1 MSDAVEEQTA
11 TSMDA
16 PWARPHED
24 VSKELDVDPKQ
35 GLSSAEVAERRKR
48 YGRNH
53 LREHKSKSK
62 WRILL
67 DQFKSLVVLLLLA
80 AAVVATFV
88 GDFIEA
94 GAVIAVVLINAGI
107 GFFMELG
114 AVRSMEALREMTR
127 VLAKVLRDGEVQVVP
142 AVEIVPGDVLLAE
155 SGDMIPADVR
165 VVESSK
171 LEADESILTG
181 ESMPVAKSREPVDE
195 DQVLAERHSMLY
207 KGTSITRGNAKGVV
221 VETGM
226 TTEIGKVSKLIE
238 DVEESGTPLEDR
250 LDDLSRSLVWVCLGI
265 ALVLGLTNY
274 IVGRDLFVVVETSI
288 ALAIATIPEGL
299 PIVATIA
306 LAQGMRRMA
315 KRNALV
321 KNLAAVE
328 TLGSTGIIFTDKT
341 GTLTLNHMSV
351 EQLETDEGTVS
362 SNEWTGEDDPEHPVV
377 RRCLEV
383 AALCNNA
390 SLGDDESG
398 HIGDP
403 MEVALLEAA
412 RQYGFGREFLV
423 EQMPEVR
430 EVAFDEHSKKMA
442 TVHEVE
448 GGYRVAVKGAPEAVF
463 DVVTRVLGEDGDER
477 PFDTEMRESWERR
490 NSALAERGLRILA
503 LSEKTVDSGDANP
516 YEDLTLLGLVALV
529 DPPRD
534 DVKAALAAC
543 HKAGV
548 RVVMVTGD
556 QPVTARYIADQV
568 GLLPEGESSE
578 VVRGRDIPGMNDEE
592 LAEASIFA
600 RVDPEQKLNIV
611 DLHQERGAIV
621 AMTGDGVNDAPA
633 LRKADIGVAMGKRGT
648 QVAKDA
654 ADIVLRDDAFSSI
667 VAAIERGRVIYSNI
681 RKFVLYLLS
690 CNISE
695 IAVIAIAAL
704 AFPNLPLPIT
714 PLQILFLNLV
724 TDVFPAL
731 ALGVGEGDDRVMD
744 ADPRDPGESILTP
757 RHWRSI
763 VMWGSLITVSTLG
776 VYTLAQHVYGFS
788 DGESVAMA
796 FLVLA
801 TGQLFHV
808 FNMRDAGASFWDNEI
823 TRNKWVWGAVALCVV
838 LLIVPFYIPVAR
850 GVLSLAPL
858 GWEHL
863 WLVAAG
869 GVFPM
874 LAGIP
879 ILWRKWLGQ
888 SSRD

>member
-1 MSDAVEEQTA
+1 MTDAVDEHKA
-11 TSMDA
+11 TSLEA
-16 PWARPHED
+16 PWARSHDE
-24 VSKELDVDPKQ
+24 VSRELDVDPKK
-35 GLSSAEVAERRKR
+35 GLSDSEVAERRER

-62 WRILL
+62 WRILF
-67 DQFKSLVVLLLLA
+67 DQFKSLVVLLLVA
-80 AAVVATFV
+80 AAVVALFV
-88 GDFIEA
+88 GDFLEA
-94 GAVIAVVLINAGI
+94 GAVIAVVLVNAGI

-127 VLAKVLRDGEVQVVP
+127 VQSTVLRDGETQVIP
-142 AVEIVPGDVLLAE
+142 AIDIVPGDILLAE
-155 SGDMIPADVR
+155 SGDMISADVR
-165 VVESSK
+165 IVKSSK

-181 ESMPVAKSREPVDE
+181 ESMPMSKDSEPVEE
-195 DQVLAERHSMLY
+195 DTVLAERHSMLY
-207 KGTSITRGNAKGVV
+207 KGTSVTRGNAKGIV

-226 TTEIGKVSKLIE
+226 NTEIGKVSQLIE
-238 DVEESGTPLEDR
+238 DVDDSGTPLEDR

-265 ALVLGLTNY
+265 ALVLGVANY
-274 IVGRDLFVVVETSI
+274 IAGRELFVVVETSI

-351 EQLETDEGTVS
+351 EQIETDEGTVS
-362 SNEWTGEDDPEHPVV
+362 SSEWGGADDVEHPVV

-390 SLGDDESG
+390 SLGDDESE

-412 RQYGFGREFLV
+412 REYGFERASLV

-442 TVHEVE
+442 TFHEVDD
-448 GGYRVAVKGAPEAVF
+448 GFRVAVKGAPEAVF
-463 DVVTRVLGEDGDER
+463 EIATHVMGDDEDVREFDDETQED
-477 PFDTEMRESWERR
+477 WEQR
-490 NSALAERGLRILA
+490 NSALAEQGLRILA
-503 LSEKTVDSGDANP
+503 LGEKDVDSKDAEP
-516 YEDLTLLGLVALV
+516 YEGLTLLGLVALV

-534 DVKAALAAC
+534 DVEAALAAC

-578 VVRGRDIPGMNDEE
+578 VVRGRDIPGMNDDE
-592 LAEASIFA
+592 LAESSIFA

-611 DLHQERGAIV
+611 DLHQKRGAIV

-731 ALGVGEGDDRVMD
+731 ALGVGEGDERVME
-744 ADPRDPGESILTP
+744 ADPRDPDESILAK

-763 VMWGSLITVSTLG
+763 VMWGSLITVPTLG
-776 VYTLAQHVYGFS
+776 VYMLAQHVYGFG
-788 DGESVAMA
+788 DEQSVSMA

-801 TGQLFHV
+801 SGQLFHV

-823 TRNKWVWGAVALCVV
+823 TRNKWVWGAVALCIG
-838 LLIVPFYIPVAR
+838 LLIIPFYIPVATDA
-850 GVLSLAPL
+850 LSLAPL
-858 GWEHL
+858 NWEHL
-863 WLVAAG
+863 WLVALG
-869 GVFPM
+869 GIFPM

-879 ILWRKWLGQ
+879 ILWRKWF
-888 SSRD
+888 SD